1 MDTKNFRDNLATRL
15 GRRPA
20 DVDALIAALGHI
32 VGHSCAELDSV
43 AVPTFGTFVPVKEQ
57 NRQSPTTLPAAR
69 FCFRHR

>member
-57 NRQSPTTLPAAR
+57 
-69 FCFRHR
+69 